1 MVGYNNSDDRVEAV
15 DLRYVHNIRFSFKH
29 KDPNIEKVLN
39 RMDGVDPKDL
49 IPEKR
54 RKLIYKGPAV
64 FRCRAPYIKDLI
76 SMFGE
81 PDGVVDKD
89 VRSRAVF
96 RVQEAEIW
104 PETLAWL
111 SGVPGHD
118 IRIVGP
124 EGLTGAVKAYFEE
137 TSKVLLN
144 PRLPSNRPRSEA
156 ARTG

>member
-1 MVGYNNSDDRVEAV
+1 MLSLSADV
-15 DLRYVHNIRFSFKH
+15 
-29 KDPNIEKVLN
+29 
-39 RMDGVDPKDL
+39 
-49 IPEKR
+49 
-54 RKLIYKGPAV
+54 KGPAV

-111 SGVPGHD
+111 AAVPLD
-118 IRIVGP
+118 TTSELWAQR
-124 EGLTGAVKAYFEE
+124 GLQG
-137 TSKVLLN
+137 
-144 PRLPSNRPRSEA
+144 R
-156 ARTG
+156 